1 MEDASMLV
9 LLSILGCKNVDPA
22 PAGLDGLAHYLW
34 DHFDDVETDA
44 LSAGIINLHAA
55 IDGESRVDVTDG
67 SISNLS
73 GEQLASFGMDDEDS
87 SRAYGIYM
95 ANLVEGCS
103 LEDIEYLTY
112 AADQDVLH
120 PGTYVSYDREYTTD
134 VDAYLAGDEE
144 LLTWL
149 TTYEVSG
156 FASDYIA
163 SLDGWL
169 RRVPEVDTVSTP
181 YGPVLL
187 SRAVLTEPAFFSG
200 SDERALYQDYQME
213 IYYERA
219 PKEIL
224 HFYVIWRDMV
234 PLANQDFSA
243 ESTQRLVLDGLAQW
257 DQDSESYC
265 TGE

>member
-1 MEDASMLV
+1 MLV
-9 LLSILGCKNVDPA
+9 LLSVLGCKNVDPA
-22 PAGLDGLAHYLW
+22 PAGLDDLAHYFW
-34 DHFDDVETDA
+34 DHFDDAETDA

-55 IDGESRVDVTDG
+55 IDGDSRADVTDG

-73 GEQLASFGMDDEDS
+73 LDQLAIVGMEHEDPS
-87 SRAYGIYM
+87 DAYGVFL

-103 LEDIEYLTY
+103 LEEIEYLTY
-112 AADQDVLH
+112 AANQDELH
-120 PGTYVSYDREYTTD
+120 PGTYVSYDRDYTTD
-134 VDAYLAGDEE
+134 IDSYLAGEEE

-169 RRVPEVDTVSTP
+169 RRVPELETVSTP
-181 YGPVLL
+181 YGPVLI
-187 SRAVLTEPAFFSG
+187 SRAVLTEPAYFSG
-200 SDERALYQDYQME
+200 SDERALFQDYQLE

-219 PKEIL
+219 PEEIL
-224 HFYVIWRDMV
+224 HFYIIWRDMV

-243 ESTQRLVLDGLAQW
+243 ESTQRLVLDGLATW
-257 DQDSESYC
+257 DEDSESYC
-265 TGE
+265 AGE